1 MGEQSNVVHTEL
13 YAFEIDGMTLSGAV
27 TDRGDGRCT
36 VRGTFEDV
44 SDAERLRF
52 EFRTV
57 PRQAF
62 ADLVRSFADNV
73 APVHGG
79 TYGFMCELHV
89 AELEGQP
96 AFRRDENAGTW
107 SLGLDG
113 MECSHA
119 DENQS
124 CRPSWHMDFVALG
137 GDIQ

>member
-1 MGEQSNVVHTEL
+1 MSEQSNVVHTEL
-13 YAFEIDGMTLSGAV
+13 YAFEIGGMTLSGAV

-36 VRGTFEDV
+36 VRGTFENAT
-44 SDAERLRF
+44 DADRHRF

-79 TYGFMCELHV
+79 TYSFLCELHV

-107 SLGLDG
+107 RVDLGE
-113 MECSHA
+113 MECPHCGES
-119 DENQS
+119 QS
-124 CRPSWHMDFVALG
+124 CRPSWHMDLVALD
-137 GDIQ
+137 GDV